1 MSGRHDDGALVGPP
15 VLGEHRALH
24 FLPCGVMSVPVT
36 VLRGRFVVPHTFAGQ
51 EVEAVGGQATCR
63 VDMTYQRH
71 CQWIGGDP
79 LCGEGD
85 QDPVG
90 LRVGVWEWL
99 GFLLGL

>member
-1 MSGRHDDGALVGPP
+1 MSGRHDDGALAGPP
-15 VLGEHRALH
+15 RAGPAPCPA
-24 FLPCGVMSVPVT
+24 LPSVRCHVCACDCA
-36 VLRGRFVVPHTFAGQ
+36 RGRFVVPHTFAGQ

-63 VDMTYQRH
+63 VDMTYQRR

-79 LCGEGD
+79 PCGEGD

>member
-15 VLGEHRALH
+15 VPGEHRALH

-63 VDMTYQRH
+63 LDMTYQRRR
-71 CQWIGGDP
+71 QRIGGDP